1 MLSRSKPRELM
12 WKRGTCELTRTLS
25 DPSRGLAFHTAY
37 TIPRDRD
44 DHVVHMLQTQHSG
57 HWSKRTAASSKPSWA
72 TWQVPG
78 QPELHSQTRSQKGRW
93 GGGGGRAAA
102 ARGQVMGR
110 EKEREEE
117 REGRGRDPTIHW
129 VYISCPLWMPKPRIV
144 QTLFM
149 LSFLN
154 MHIYD
159 AVQFI
164 K

>member
-93 GGGGGRAAA
+93 GGRGGGGSGTGAGDGKREGK
-102 ARGQVMGR
+102 RG
-110 EKEREEE
+110 
-117 REGRGRDPTIHW
+117 REGRERKRSHH
-129 VYISCPLWMPKPRIV
+129 PLGIYLMPPV
-144 QTLFM
+144 DAQTTDSPNIIYVVFPKRA
-149 LSFLN
+149 
-154 MHIYD
+154 HI
-159 AVQFI
+159 
-164 K
+164 